1 MTLER
6 ILFVITFMV
15 VAMLSVVVLYYL
27 LMAGAYVVHAV
38 LEFMDRIRGSKNHDV

>member
-1 MTLER
+1 MMPER

-38 LEFMDRIRGSKNHDV
+38 LQFMDRIREGKDHDV